1 MSKRG
6 SLVRIGIFVLL
17 GGAAL
22 IVGVF
27 LVGKEE
33 GLFRQSFRASAYF
46 NTIEGLRT
54 GASVRMAGV
63 DIGIVDRIAISPAN
77 NKVRID
83 LKLRTTA
90 RNFLKKDSYA
100 TIEQEGLVGSKYV
113 SLSVGGASSED
124 IADGD
129 ILLSKEPFRLSAI
142 LEDTQGMIANT
153 RKATEEVAKFL
164 AAVNAG
170 KGTLGKLITDEEAYQ
185 AMKRATAQA
194 DSSLRKTAEEF
205 ANIPKFISGVSE
217 NLYGVTKTIDKVV
230 LDVDSTIVNARD
242 ILAKINQGKG
252 TLGGLISERRI
263 YDSLLVIVQEGIAM
277 AEEAHDG
284 ASRFNENMEALRHN
298 WFFKGYFEDR
308 GYWDKEE
315 YEKTLDAKITELRQL
330 EERLS
335 RQAEDLKTREE
346 QLRKR
351 ESELPK
357 KEQ

>member
-113 SLSVGGASSED
+113 SLSVGWASSYY
-124 IADGD
+124 
-129 ILLSKEPFRLSAI
+129 
-142 LEDTQGMIANT
+142 
-153 RKATEEVAKFL
+153 L
-164 AAVNAG
+164 A
-170 KGTLGKLITDEEAYQ
+170 
-185 AMKRATAQA
+185 
-194 DSSLRKTAEEF
+194 
-205 ANIPKFISGVSE
+205 
-217 NLYGVTKTIDKVV
+217 
-230 LDVDSTIVNARD
+230 
-242 ILAKINQGKG
+242 
-252 TLGGLISERRI
+252 
-263 YDSLLVIVQEGIAM
+263 
-277 AEEAHDG
+277 
-284 ASRFNENMEALRHN
+284 
-298 WFFKGYFEDR
+298 
-308 GYWDKEE
+308 
-315 YEKTLDAKITELRQL
+315 
-330 EERLS
+330 
-335 RQAEDLKTREE
+335 
-346 QLRKR
+346 
-351 ESELPK
+351 
-357 KEQ
+357 

>member
-1 MSKRG
+1 MSRRG
-6 SLVRIGIFVLL
+6 SLVRIGIFVVL

-22 IVGVF
+22 VVGVF

-33 GLFRQSFRASAYF
+33 GLFRQSFRVSAYF

-54 GASVRMAGV
+54 GGSVRMAGV
-63 DIGIVDRIAISPAN
+63 DVGIVDKITISPQN
-77 NKVRID
+77 NKVRVD

-90 RNFLKKDSYA
+90 RNFLKRDSYA

-113 SLSVGGASSED
+113 SLSVGGSASED
-124 IADGD
+124 VADGD
-129 ILLSKEPFRLSAI
+129 VLLSKEPFRLSAI

-153 RKATEEVAKFL
+153 RRATDEVAKFL
-164 AAVNAG
+164 AAINSG
-170 KGTLGKLITDEEAYQ
+170 KGTLGKLVTDDEAYQ

-263 YDSLLVIVQEGIAM
+263 YDSLLVIVKEGIAM

-308 GYWDKEE
+308 GYWDKED
-315 YEKTLDAKITELRQL
+315 YEKNLDARINELRQL
-330 EERLS
+330 EEKLN
-335 RQAEDLKTREE
+335 RQAADLKAREE
-346 QLRKR
+346 LLRKR